1 MNQAYVMAL
10 LLLVLSS
17 RGDPPAEHSHRSV
30 CPATGH
36 AASQCV
42 PDFMRP
48 ELGPALERQLPDIG
62 PWYPGYPA
70 QAPPHV
76 SHVQPRGF
84 WPPRFQNAPSLDP
97 SLEPQPGDLGR

>member
-17 RGDPPAEHSHRSV
+17 GGDPPGEHSHKSV

-42 PDFMRP
+42 PDFIRP
-48 ELGPALERQLPDIG
+48 ELGPALEQQLPDIG
-62 PWYPGYPA
+62 PRNPA
-70 QAPPHV
+70 PAPPHV

-84 WPPRFQNAPSLDP
+84 WPPRFQHALPLDP
-97 SLEPQPGDLGR
+97 MLEPQPGDLGR